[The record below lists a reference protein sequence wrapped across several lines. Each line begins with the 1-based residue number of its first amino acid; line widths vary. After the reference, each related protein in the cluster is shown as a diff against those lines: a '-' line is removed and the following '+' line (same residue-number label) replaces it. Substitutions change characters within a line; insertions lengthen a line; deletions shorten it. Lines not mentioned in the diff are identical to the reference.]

1 MTKTLAINQ
10 MSTNNQVIEDH
21 QKNGIKEKIRSYF
34 RDRKQKIHTVIYFV
48 ILGALLGYFIYS
60 KIMMFIDPVPTEVV
74 DYSIYDWYIIPYVYI
89 IDYIKHA
96 WNTLSLAFMLSGIIY
111 EFIPKS
117 VVKKR
122 LGGGKFYH
130 YILAA
135 ALAPIFITCSCS
147 VIPIYVGI
155 LASGASLGVAM
166 TFFLMAPAANFITIL
181 MTGEYIGW
189 NLGLWRLGGSFIA
202 AVVSG
207 IIFDRLRISK
217 ELRKQFDN
225 NITHDSNES
234 SKVKRLIIDKS
245 IHERVEIAYKFS
257 WDLLKTVLPRLL
269 IGLVIVSFLIAY
281 IPDEWIANYFTGF
294 LGIVIGALLGG
305 PLYTP
310 TLVEIVVTKSLIF
323 KGMDKAAALAFMMG
337 QPYDFVSMVP
347 NSKYFKW
354 RGVLVYTLVFFI
366 TSILIAVIYSLIYR
380 IPL

>member
-1 MTKTLAINQ
+1 